1 MKHTTHALAAAAL
14 FGAAISAHAQ
24 AALTLACPTAAAGPA
39 TPLEFATGPGWE
51 FKKTTDAAW
60 APAHTG
66 YKHNNWYPAGSNP
79 ALGTWLTVSDPATP
93 VNTDAP
99 FDFRSPSITIDP
111 RIDLTTVVTT
121 VERTADNH
129 HDDVG
134 VVNNGTPPAGTFA
147 NAGTYSGFG
156 TLQSITP
163 ALAWATGA
171 NQLLLRIRNAEN
183 IHTTNPD
190 PDINTPP
197 SHGPMGVYTK
207 VTLNATCK
215 AAPPSSASV
224 QAVPVDNPWALMLVA
239 LGVGGLAARKMRQR
253 RHD

>member
-1 MKHTTHALAAAAL
+1 MKKTMHALAAAAL
-14 FGAAISAHAQ
+14 LSAAVSAHAQ
-24 AALTLACPTAAAGPA
+24 AALSLSCPTAAAGPA
-39 TPLEFATGPGWE
+39 TTLEFATGPGWE

-60 APAHTG
+60 APAYTG
-66 YKHNNWYPAGSNP
+66 YKHNNWYPAGNNP
-79 ALGTWLTVSDPATP
+79 AMGTWLTVSDPATP

-99 FDFRSPSITIDP
+99 FDFRSPTITIDP
-111 RIDLTTVVTT
+111 RIDLTTIATT

-134 VVNNGTPPAGTFA
+134 VVNAGTPPTGTFA
-147 NAGTYSGFG
+147 GTAVHSNFNVLD
-156 TLQSITP
+156 TITP
-163 ALAWATGA
+163 TLAWATGA
-171 NQLLLRIRNAEN
+171 NQLLLRIRNAED

-190 PDINTPP
+190 PDTTTPP

-215 AAPPSSASV
+215 AAPPSASV

-253 RHD
+253 RRD